1 MLPLLRKSLLLAA
14 IFALA
19 ACSDSPTEAPV
30 ENPSVAYVQVGP
42 QNNTITVGDTILL
55 VASPK
60 NAEGDP
66 INGLP
71 VQWSSSNND
80 VVQLTARGQSS
91 LIRAQAAGT
100 ADIFASAAGKQGRA
114 TVTIIEA
121 EASVAAVEIVGGVD
135 SAAIG
140 DQVRY
145 DAIVRAA
152 NGEVI
157 AGRTVHWQ
165 VSDVA
170 RLTLAGPADGSFVV
184 ATTRSAGPVTLTATV
199 EGKQAARGL
208 IVKSPV
214 VIPVASISF
223 EPSVGVITLFTLD
236 THQLRARAFAAD
248 GSELFGRP
256 ITWTSSD
263 QSVATVSGT
272 GLVTAAGVGAALVT
286 ASVEGQSA
294 QISIDARSR
303 IARIVMNPGS
313 LVLPP
318 GDHADIDATAR
329 AEDNSILQRTM
340 TWTSSNAAV
349 ASVDAQGKVTAHAQ
363 GTAIIKASAEGQ
375 EAWTDVRV
383 VEWVSTP
390 LRTVGDSLLPA
401 TLFTRNGSRTVA
413 YDGQFELAITGV
425 NSGRYRLAFWVRI
438 DNANGGTFGGLIYNG
453 TFTYDLVTGLY
464 RLSSYNG
471 EQLTASR
478 TNDGKAIVTGAL
490 EPNTPA
496 LTLTYSVQE

>member
-1 MLPLLRKSLLLAA
+1 MLPLFRKSLLWAA
-14 IFALA
+14 IFAFA

-42 QNNTITVGDTILL
+42 QNNTITVGDTIVL

-60 NAEGDP
+60 NVEGDP
-66 INGLP
+66 VNGLP

-100 ADIFASAAGKQGRA
+100 ADIFASVEGKQGRA

-184 ATTRSAGPVTLTATV
+184 ATTRSAGPVMLTATV
-199 EGKQAARGL
+199 EGKQASRGL

-223 EPSVGVITLFTLD
+223 EPLVGVITLFTQD
-236 THQLRARAFAAD
+236 THQLRVRAFAAD

-256 ITWTSSD
+256 IAWTSSD
-263 QSVATVSGT
+263 QGVATVSGT
-272 GLVTAAGVGAALVT
+272 GLVTAAGVGNAMVT
-286 ASVEGQSA
+286 ASIEGKSA
-294 QISIDARSR
+294 NVGIDARSR
-303 IARIVMNPGS
+303 IARIDMDPSS
-313 LVLPP
+313 LVLPV
-318 GDHADIDATAR
+318 GDHADVDATAR
-329 AEDNSILQRTM
+329 AEDGAILQRTI
-340 TWTSSNAAV
+340 TWTSSNSAV

-363 GTAIIKASAEGQ
+363 GTAIIKAHAEGQ

-390 LRTVGDSLLPA
+390 LRWTRCRTTRGMHRKGCSA
-401 TLFTRNGSRTVA
+401 TT
-413 YDGQFELAITGV
+413 
-425 NSGRYRLAFWVRI
+425 
-438 DNANGGTFGGLIYNG
+438 
-453 TFTYDLVTGLY
+453 
-464 RLSSYNG
+464 
-471 EQLTASR
+471 
-478 TNDGKAIVTGAL
+478 
-490 EPNTPA
+490 
-496 LTLTYSVQE
+496 

>member
-1 MLPLLRKSLLLAA
+1 MLPLFRKSLLLAA

-42 QNNTITVGDTILL
+42 QNNTITVGDTIVL

-60 NAEGDP
+60 NAAGAP
-66 INGLP
+66 ISGLP
-71 VQWSSSNND
+71 VQWSTSNDD
-80 VVQLTARGQSS
+80 VVQITSRGQSS

-100 ADIFASAAGKQGRA
+100 ADIFASVEGKQGRA
-114 TVTIIEA
+114 TVTIVAA

-157 AGRTVHWQ
+157 TGRTVHWQ

-170 RLTLAGPADGSFVV
+170 RLTLAGPADGSFVL
-184 ATTRSAGPVTLTATV
+184 ATTRSAGPVMLTASV
-199 EGKQAARGL
+199 EGKQASRGL

-223 EPSVGVITLFTLD
+223 EPLLGVITLFTQD
-236 THQLRARAFAAD
+236 THQLRVRTFAAD

-256 ITWTSSD
+256 ITWASND
-263 QSVATVSGT
+263 QNVATVSGT
-272 GLVTAAGVGAALVT
+272 GLVTAAGVGNAMVT
-286 ASVEGQSA
+286 ASSEGKSA
-294 QISIDARSR
+294 DISIDARSR
-303 IARIVMNPGS
+303 IARIVMDQGS
-313 LVLPP
+313 LVLPV

-329 AEDNSILQRTM
+329 AEDGALLQRTI

-349 ASVDAQGKVTAHAQ
+349 ASVDAQGKVTAHGQ
-363 GTAIIKASAEGQ
+363 GTAIIKAQAEGQ

-390 LRTVGDSLLPA
+390 LRAVGDSALPA
-401 TLFTRNGSRTVA
+401 TLRDNGNTRVVA
-413 YDGQFELAITGV
+413 QDGEFRLALTGV
-425 NSGRYRLAFWVRI
+425 NSGRYQQVFSVRI
-438 DNANGGTFGGLIYNG
+438 ESANAVQYGALIYNG
-453 TFTYDLVTGLY
+453 TFTYDLLTGLF
-464 RLSSYNG
+464 RLTSYNG
-471 EQLTASR
+471 EQLTAQRS
-478 TNDGKAIVTGAL
+478 NDGRTVVTGAL
-490 EPNTPA
+490 EPNTAA
-496 LTLTYSVQE
+496 LSLKYSVQE